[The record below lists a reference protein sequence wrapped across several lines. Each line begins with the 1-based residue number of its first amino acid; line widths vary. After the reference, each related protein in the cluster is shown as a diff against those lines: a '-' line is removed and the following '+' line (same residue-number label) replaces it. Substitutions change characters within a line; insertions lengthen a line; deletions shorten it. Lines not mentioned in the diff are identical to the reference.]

1 MSLER
6 NKEIATEFLARFSAN
21 DLASALDT
29 MTDDAT
35 WWIAGKPEQL
45 AAAGVHSKQ
54 QIARLLQNMAG
65 QLKHG
70 LKMTVKG
77 LIAEGD
83 KVAVEVESYG
93 ELTNGR
99 IYNQEYHMLITI
111 RDGKISAVR
120 EYLDT
125 QHVFATWF
133 HPIEISPAHE
143 SLLKSASLDE
153 QSPPRK

>member
-1 MSLER
+1 MSIEQ
-6 NKEIATEFLARFSAN
+6 NKKLVREFFDCFTAN
-21 DLASALDT
+21 DVAGALDI

-45 AAAGVHSKQ
+45 PAAGLHSKE
-54 QIARLLQNMAG
+54 QIARLFYNMVG
-65 QLKHG
+65 QLPYG
-70 LKMTVKG
+70 LKMTVKS
-77 LIAEGD
+77 LIVEGD

-93 ELTNGR
+93 ELRNGR
-99 IYNQEYHMLITI
+99 VYNQEYHFLITV

-133 HPIEISPAHE
+133 QH
-143 SLLKSASLDE
+143 
-153 QSPPRK
+153 